1 MCLCT
6 FLLRESVVKAAALKL
21 KLLLVCYRSLAS
33 LFTRFPTLRRKRWCE
48 CSLVEFS
55 RLLAPG
61 GPRFRLIS
69 KAYVSALAARRAK
82 RPSRSSRGQTTLPKN
97 EAVWIMLGSGSI
109 ASSPGALE
117 DPPYASPMTTIRFA
131 APKILT
137 SQRMDPLASP
147 ACVALLPAAVR
158 RPRECLDPRYAFD
171 ASLLL
176 RVCQCV
182 SESEP
187 RGPQPLD

>member
-1 MCLCT
+1 MSRSSFGSFT
-6 FLLRESVVKAAALKL
+6 PASRRISV
-21 KLLLVCYRSLAS
+21 
-33 LFTRFPTLRRKRWCE
+33 RWAEPGLPRMSFAGSSMVSCE

-97 EAVWIMLGSGSI
+97 EAVWIMLGSWSI

-137 SQRMDPLASP
+137 SQRMDTLASP

-176 RVCQCV
+176 RVCQCGLARARR
-182 SESEP
+182 E
-187 RGPQPLD
+187 GPAS